1 MLSVC
6 VSPLATVGAGLAL
19 GAALVLAPL
28 PAAAAEESFGPRVVV
43 AAPGCAGTGSSS
55 ASDAAYGGGRLRAF
69 SGFYNGACGGRIT
82 FSSGGSQ
89 GFAQTATPYRGVVQA
104 VAADDVATYLLYVV
118 WDARGVP
125 TGLGV
130 TQRTHAGRFFPTTVL
145 STVAGTGA
153 VPTTGDLA
161 ARDGRWWAV
170 WSEQVGPGGEL
181 AHQQLFQAGTHPGT
195 TRAKQRMTSTPA
207 DVDDSVP
214 ALALDDRGAVFT
226 WSRRSQPARPGPADV
241 WVAVSAG
248 STWER
253 ARAFSDAGGEDVDPD
268 VARVGAVTLLA
279 WARDG
284 RVVEADNSSG
294 SFREHVFQVPG
305 QEPTVALAGG
315 GLLVS
320 WLTGA
325 AETDQSYR
333 VLTARGLKGGRAW
346 DSAYVS
352 DPGET
357 LAATVGVNGRA
368 TVVMGSRSAVFSR
381 TRR

>member
-1 MLSVC
+1 MRATPLPRVGLC
-6 VSPLATVGAGLAL
+6 VGLA
-19 GAALVLAPL
+19 AALSSPL
-28 PAAAAEESFGPRVVV
+28 PAAAEERFGPRVVV
-43 AAPGCAGTGSSS
+43 AAPACAATGSPS

-69 SGFYNGACGGRIT
+69 SSFSSRTCGGRIV

-89 GFAQTATPYRGVVQA
+89 GFAQSPTPYRGVVQA
-104 VAADDVATYLLYVV
+104 VAADDLATYLLYVV
-118 WDARGVP
+118 WDDRGEP

-130 TQRTHAGRFFPTTVL
+130 TKRTHAGRFFPTTVL

-153 VPTTGDLA
+153 VPTTGDLV

-170 WSEQVGPGGEL
+170 WSEQVGPGGEF

-195 TRAKQRMTSTPA
+195 TRTKRRMTSTAA

-214 ALALDDRGAVFT
+214 ALALDDRGAVIAWT
-226 WSRRSQPARPGPADV
+226 RRAKPALPGPADV

-248 STWER
+248 SSWER
-253 ARAFSDAGGEDVDPD
+253 ARAFATAGQENLDPD
-268 VARVGAVTLLA
+268 VARVGAVTVLA
-279 WARDG
+279 WSRDG

-294 SFREHVFQVPG
+294 AFREHVFAVPG
-305 QEPTVALAGG
+305 QEPRVALAGG
-315 GLLVS
+315 SLLVS
-320 WLTGA
+320 WSAGA

-333 VLTARGLKGGRAW
+333 VLTARGQKGGVAW

-352 DPGET
+352 GVGET
-357 LAATVGVNGRA
+357 LQSMVGVHGRA
-368 TVVMGSRSAVFSR
+368 TVVMGSRSTVFSR